1 MAEKGTPGERAGGNP
16 GKAKEFLHSGFAIPR
31 VVHQLWIGPRPRPQT
46 LMDSWKHAHE
56 AEGFEYRMWGN
67 EEVASLEFSF
77 PGLREAVDTIP
88 EINGKADVLR
98 WQILYLHGGVFS
110 DADSLCLRSVAPLLR
125 AYSRSSA
132 LLVRE
137 NEAVRGPGCAPD
149 MAEDI
154 PTHVPVLAT
163 GFMAFGP
170 GHEIPRRALQWIATA
185 PRTLLASRAAW
196 RTVGPGLLTRI
207 HTDLPAAARDTATVL
222 PSYTFLPVHST
233 GHAYEGH
240 GAIYA
245 HQIWDSTRRAERAG
259 GLGKEEEEARVNSF
273 ATLGVP
279 SNSFASLG
287 VPSITEE
294 HEGIPSAEGAKGGE
308 RSPSAEGAKGGAARH
323 EKDSVPLSH
332 REKDSAH
339 LSLLRLPAC
348 LSPPRGEVSLLVCS
362 HNTPMKHLRP
372 CLDSI
377 LHQTG
382 RFRMELVWVDDGSDA
397 LHAALLAR
405 ALAEFGSHRARDMDV
420 RRVVLPTR
428 KGVAAALNAGLAL
441 CSCRWVARM
450 DSDDIMTLDRL
461 ATQLAFLESSGA
473 AICGGQAAIFRD
485 GEDLPHARTEF
496 PAQLRPTAARRYA
509 PEDFPREIAVHPTLV
524 FARDV
529 LLQAGG
535 YDETFNGAEDFH
547 LLLRFL
553 ALRHTLHTL
562 PNVVLYYRLHPA
574 QVTATTSRT
583 HRRTLQD
590 KAIADF
596 LGVAGAPSLRSEF
609 LHS

>member
-1 MAEKGTPGERAGGNP
+1 MASEGFRGMAEKSTHGGRAEGCG
-16 GKAKEFLHSGFAIPR
+16 SAIPR

-185 PRTLLASRAAW
+185 PRALLASRAAW

-259 GLGKEEEEARVNSF
+259 GLGKEEEKERAI
-273 ATLGVP
+273 P
-279 SNSFASLG
+279 
-287 VPSITEE
+287 EE
-294 HEGIPSAEGAKGGE
+294 HEGIPSAEGAKGFE
-308 RSPSAEGAKGGAARH
+308 RSPSAEGAKGGA
-323 EKDSVPLSH
+323 PH
-332 REKDSAH
+332 REKDSAR
-339 LSLLRLPAC
+339 LSLLHLPPC

-405 ALAEFGSHRARDMDV
+405 ALAEFESHRARDMDV
-420 RRVVLPTR
+420 RPVVLPTR

-590 KAIADF
+590 KAIANF
-596 LGVAGAPSLRSEF
+596 LGVA
-609 LHS
+609 HS